1 MRLQRLLVAALAV
14 ALMCALPT
22 AAGAAESRSLGLS
35 ATTFDFS
42 AAPGSVGKGEL
53 FVINEG
59 ATPMFVKVYTA
70 NQEIKADG
78 TVEYVTPPVDANPL
92 ASPASW
98 LRVILPNDAKAQG
111 NIPYI
116 ELEAGA
122 RVPVSFE
129 VEVPKGATPGDR
141 QAILFFEMFEPS
153 EAPEAGTARVNAR
166 IGARVKTRVEG
177 AVVERLEV
185 RPFQV
190 PTFVF
195 GDRDAYSFALR
206 NTGNVDALVTARLL
220 VLDSSKN
227 ERFASEVL
235 TETPVYANAIR
246 AFDGNLD
253 LSNATLGRFTVRL
266 EVDYP
271 SAEAGS
277 QGLVKSLQEE
287 ATVWV
292 IPVWLAVAAIVA
304 IGLLAMLVTWSSGRK
319 SAERRL
325 REERLAMREERV
337 RMREAAVE
345 DEHDA

>member
-1 MRLQRLLVAALAV
+1 MRLLRLLLSVSILAV
-14 ALMCALPT
+14 ALMAPCT
-22 AAGAAESRSLGLS
+22 ASAAEARTLGLS

-59 ATPMFVKVYTA
+59 DTPVFVKVYAA
-70 NQEIKADG
+70 NQEIQPDG
-78 TVEYVTPPVDANPL
+78 TTNYITPPVDANPVT
-92 ASPASW
+92 SPASW

-122 RVPVSFE
+122 RIPVGFE
-129 VEVPKGATPGDR
+129 VEVPKGATPGDN

-153 EAPEAGTARVNAR
+153 EALEAGTARVNAR
-166 IGARVKTRVEG
+166 IGARIKTRVEG
-177 AVVERLEV
+177 TVVERLEI
-185 RPFQV
+185 RPFEV
-190 PTFVF
+190 PGFVF

-227 ERFASEVL
+227 ERSVSEAL
-235 TETPVYANAIR
+235 TETAVYAGAVR
-246 AFDGNLD
+246 THDGNLD
-253 LSNATLGRFTVRL
+253 LSNATMGRFTVRL

-271 SAEAGS
+271 SAEPGS
-277 QGLVKSLQEE
+277 QGLVKTLQEE

-292 IPVWLAVAAIVA
+292 VPVWLAVTAIA
-304 IGLLAMLVTWSSGRK
+304 LLGFLAMLLTWRGGRK
-319 SAERRL
+319 SAESKM
-325 REERLAMREERV
+325 REERLAMREERL
-337 RMREAAVE
+337 RMREAEAE
-345 DEHDA
+345 SGGEA

>member
-1 MRLQRLLVAALAV
+1 MRPPKLLVPLLALV
-14 ALMCALPT
+14 LMCAVPAT
-22 AAGAAESRSLGLS
+22 AGAAEARSLGLS
-35 ATTFDFS
+35 ATTFDFR

-59 ATPMFVKVYTA
+59 TTPMFVKVYSA
-70 NQEIKADG
+70 NQEIQSDGSAD
-78 TVEYVTPPVDANPL
+78 YVTPPVDANPL
-92 ASPASW
+92 TSPASW

-129 VEVPKGATPGDR
+129 VEVPKGAAPGDR

-153 EAPEAGTARVNAR
+153 DAPEAGTARVNAR
-166 IGARVKTRVEG
+166 IGARIKTRVEG
-177 AVVERLEV
+177 TVIERLEV

-190 PTFVF
+190 PAFVL

-227 ERFASEVL
+227 ERSASEVL
-235 TETPVYANAIR
+235 TDTPVYANAAR
-246 AFDGNLD
+246 TFDGNLD

-271 SAEAGS
+271 SAEPGS
-277 QGLVKSLQEE
+277 QGLVKSIEEE

-292 IPVWLAVAAIVA
+292 VPVWLAVAAIVV
-304 IGLLAMLVTWSSGRK
+304 IGLVAMFVTWRSGRK

-325 REERLAMREERV
+325 REERLAMREERL